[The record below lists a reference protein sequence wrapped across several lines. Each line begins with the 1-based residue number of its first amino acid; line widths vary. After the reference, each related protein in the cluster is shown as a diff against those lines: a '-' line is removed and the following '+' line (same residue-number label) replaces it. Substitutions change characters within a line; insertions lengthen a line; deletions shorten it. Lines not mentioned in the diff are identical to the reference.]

1 MGIIHIENV
10 DDAVMKAL
18 ALRAERKGRSLED
31 EVRAV
36 LEEVAAPETARSLR
50 AIEADR
56 IRAMTKGWTPE
67 TDSVSVIREMRDRER

>member
-1 MGIIHIENV
+1 MGIIHIEDV

-36 LEEVAAPETARSLR
+36 LEEVAAPDTARRQR
-50 AIEADR
+50 ASEADR

-67 TDSVSVIREMRDRER
+67 TDSVSVIRDMRDRER